1 MQQTNNTNFNYASFA
16 DYYSA
21 VLQHKAYNTKD
32 NLDLYNF
39 SSYRITKEDY
49 ETLVSKA
56 TYVLTRNN
64 VDISKK
70 SFSKELFY
78 QDSVYLT
85 LEYNPTF
92 ESYSLT
98 FYVGLKSVAHV
109 FDIENIK
116 PIKEKTESFVT
127 WVTGIDREGE
137 LVTKKIKL
145 DPPKPIK
152 PSFYPSLNTD
162 IETLITSY
170 LESESPVLLLIG
182 PPGSGKTNI
191 IRKFIC
197 DSNQD
202 VLLTYNADVAKMDAL
217 FDYFYDSKEKY
228 MIIEDADTYISARK
242 NGNDDM
248 KKLLNI
254 TDGLTANKTKK
265 VIFSTNLPSRSD
277 IDEAL
282 LRPGRCFAVL
292 EIGKMNRQEAIE
304 AAKDIDLDTSLIT
317 QSSYTLAELFEIKN
331 APKIF
336 SNVDTKKSGFGFGK

>member
-1 MQQTNNTNFNYASFA
+1 MTHRSNFNYSSFA

-21 VLQHKAYNTKD
+21 TLQHLAYQKKD
-32 NLDLYNF
+32 NLDIFTFQN
-39 SSYRITKEDY
+39 YR
-49 ETLVSKA
+49 VSKETYESFISLA
-56 TYVLTRNN
+56 TYVLTRITDSSDN
-64 VDISKK
+64 KK
-70 SFSKELFY
+70 TIVKELFWNE
-78 QDSVYLT
+78 SIYLT
-85 LEYNPTF
+85 LEYK
-92 ESYSLT
+92 ESFDAYSLT
-98 FYVGLKSVAHV
+98 FYVGLSSVKHV
-109 FDIENIK
+109 FNIDNVPQVK
-116 PIKEKTESFVT
+116 QKTESFIT
-127 WVTGIDREGE
+127 WVTGVNREGE
-137 LVTKKIKL
+137 LITKKIKV

-152 PSFYPSLNTD
+152 PSFYPKLSTD
-162 IETLITSY
+162 IETLITAY
-170 LESESPVLLLIG
+170 LQSESPVLLLIG

-228 MIIEDADTYISARK
+228 MIIEDADTYISARR
-242 NGNDDM
+242 NGNEDM

-265 VIFSTNLPSRSD
+265 VIFSTNLPSRTD

-292 EIGKMNRQEAIE
+292 EIGKMSNTEAKE
-304 AAKDIDLDTSLIT
+304 VAKDIELDSNLIT
-317 QSSYTLAELFEIKN
+317 QSTYTLAELFEIKN